1 MSTLT
6 GIADEDMTEQR
17 NEPAQDAEESGW
29 PLVLSDQGC
38 FYVGGRYNDD
48 TDTMTG
54 QVFVQYQRPADL
66 RYPFPV
72 VMIHGGG
79 QTGAG
84 FLSTPDGRRGWAD
97 NFVAHGFAVYVV
109 DAPGRGRA
117 QGHDQVGAVRPTTA
131 VAGRVCADRSAPAWP
146 QAHLH
151 SQWPGE
157 GNRGD
162 PTFDQFYASQVSS
175 SVDAASVERAMRD
188 AGAALLDKI
197 GPAVLLTHSLGAP
210 FGWQIGDARPD
221 LTRAIVA
228 IEPNGPPVYDVR
240 FTPEPDWFDDA
251 DLARPWGVTRAP
263 ITYSPPAESADELSF
278 ERQERADGPGFVRYW
293 RQAEPARR
301 LPNLAR
307 LRILI
312 VSGEASYHAPYDH
325 ATSAYFAQAGVEHD
339 FIRLAERGIHGNGHL
354 MMLEKN
360 SADIARLLREWIL
373 ATSA

>member
-1 MSTLT
+1 
-6 GIADEDMTEQR
+6 MTEQR
-17 NEPAQDAEESGW
+17 NEPAQDTEESGW

-72 VMIHGGG
+72 IMIHGGG

-117 QGHDQVGAVRPTTA
+117 QGHDQVGAVRPATA
-131 VAGRVCADRSAPAWP
+131 VAGRVCADGSAPAWP

-339 FIRLAERGIHGNGHL
+339 FIRLAERGIHGNGHM

>member
-1 MSTLT
+1 M
-6 GIADEDMTEQR
+6 A
-17 NEPAQDAEESGW
+17 
-29 PLVLSDQGC
+29 DQGC

-54 QVFVQYQRPADL
+54 QAFVQYQIPAE
-66 RYPFPV
+66 RSYPFPV

-109 DAPGRGRA
+109 DAPGGGRA
-117 QGHDQVGAVRPTTA
+117 QGHDQVGALRPATA
-131 VAGRVCADRSAPAWP
+131 VAGRVCADGSAPSWP

-151 SQWPGE
+151 TQWPGD
-157 GNRGD
+157 GGRGD

-175 SVDAASVERAMRD
+175 PVDAASVERAMRD

-197 GPAVLLTHSLGAP
+197 GPAILLTHSLGAP
-210 FGWQIGDARPD
+210 LGWQIGDARPG

-240 FTPEPDWFDDA
+240 FTAEPDWFDDA
-251 DLARPWGVTRAP
+251 DLARPWGITRAP
-263 ITYSPPAESADELSF
+263 ITYSPPAESAAELAF
-278 ERQERADGPGFVRYW
+278 ERQETPDGPGFVRFW

-325 ATSAYFAQAGVEHD
+325 ATSAYLAQAGVEHD
-339 FIRLAERGIHGNGHL
+339 FVRLAERGIRGNGHM

-373 ATSA
+373 ASPR